1 MFSFLCAVPTSRPG
15 TFGNEATT
23 SSGDDESM
31 PVGMYNVHACQA
43 AKGEQEQYL

>member
-1 MFSFLCAVPTSRPG
+1 MFSFLGAVPTSRPG

-31 PVGMYNVHACQA
+31 PVGMYMHVKQL
-43 AKGEQEQYL
+43 KGSKSNIYIT